1 MLTAKCLHKF
11 SFKATSLKP
20 AFVFIKLLSGGLSL
34 NTRITELINRYPLLE
49 DCAVD
54 IELAYSLMH
63 ECYLAGGKV
72 LICGNGGSAA
82 DAEHWSGELMKSF
95 LKDRPLPAELQQK
108 LGTEL
113 SKNLQLALP
122 TIPLTG
128 YISLSTAFANDVKPD
143 MLFAQMVLGLGKTG
157 DILIGIST
165 SGESMNILHALQT
178 ASALEMK
185 TIGLT
190 GEKGGRMSKKVD
202 VCIRVPAT
210 EVHQV
215 QEYHLPIYH
224 CISMMLE
231 DTFFPEKVD

>member
-1 MLTAKCLHKF
+1 MN
-11 SFKATSLKP
+11 
-20 AFVFIKLLSGGLSL
+20 I
-34 NTRITELINRYPLLE
+34 RITELLNRYPLLE

-54 IELAYSLMH
+54 IELAYLLMH
-63 ECYLAGGKV
+63 DCYLAGGKV

-82 DAEHWSGELMKSF
+82 DAEHWSGELMKAF
-95 LKDRPLPAELQQK
+95 LKERPLPAELQQK

-143 MLFAQMVLGLGKTG
+143 MLFAQMVLGLGKAG

-165 SGESMNILHALQT
+165 SGNSINILHALQT

-190 GEKGGRMSKKVD
+190 GEKGGRMSDKVD

-215 QEYHLPIYH
+215 QEYHLPVYH
-224 CISMMLE
+224 CISLMLE